1 MELHFNHSPLRIL
14 PVLFDS
20 VTLILL
26 LLLTILFIRDSGSRG
41 QSKRNRLDF
50 FELRDLLGVDIAQ
63 IPLEVLD

>member
-14 PVLFDS
+14 SVLFHS

-26 LLLTILFIRDSGSRG
+26 LLLTIFFIRDSGSQG

-50 FELRDLLGVDIAQ
+50 FEL
-63 IPLEVLD
+63 